1 MRTLALLCVLL
12 VAVSASAAEVLD
24 REAVAGATVTGIY
37 EQPIALVDGVY
48 EGPPFVEGGAARP
61 QVVLLPWLL
70 HTADVDGDGTEE
82 AVAYLEENS
91 GGTGH
96 LLYVAVFER
105 RDDGVVTTA
114 IHDVGDRE
122 QIRRSTIEGRTVVLD
137 LIAHGPNDPGC
148 CPSQL
153 QRRRYT
159 LNDAGR
165 LEETR
170 EILGE
175 ATVDLLDGSAWRLQ
189 SFTYRGEPVE
199 AAEVILRTDDRRV
212 FGSAGCNRFEAT
224 FTVPRDRE
232 LEFGPAIRTKKMCPP
247 PVMQI
252 EDRFLA
258 ALSRARQ
265 WNFLA
270 GRLALT
276 YVDEDGQLASLV
288 FERP

>member
-1 MRTLALLCVLL
+1 MRTLALFGFLL
-12 VAVSASAAEVLD
+12 VTVPASAAEALD
-24 REAVAGATVTGIY
+24 REAVAGATITGIY
-37 EQPIALVDGVY
+37 EQPITLVDGVY
-48 EGPPFVEGGAARP
+48 EGEPFVEGGVARP
-61 QVVLLPWLL
+61 QVVLVPWLL
-70 HTADVDGDGTEE
+70 HTADLDGDGTDE

-105 RDDGVVTTA
+105 RDDDVVSTA
-114 IHDVGDRE
+114 THYVGDRE

-159 LNDAGR
+159 LNEVGR

-170 EILGE
+170 EILGD
-175 ATVDLLDGSAWRLQ
+175 ATIDLLDGSAWRLR
-189 SFTYRGEPVE
+189 SFTYRDEPVE
-199 AAEVILRTDDRRV
+199 AAEVILRVDDRRV

-224 FTVPRDRE
+224 FTVARRRG
-232 LEFGPAIRTKKMCPP
+232 LEFGPAIRTKRMCPP
-247 PVMQI
+247 PVMKV

-258 ALSRARQ
+258 ALSGVEQ

-270 GRLALT
+270 GRLALV
-276 YVDEDGQLASLV
+276 YVDEDERLSSLI
-288 FERP
+288 FERQ